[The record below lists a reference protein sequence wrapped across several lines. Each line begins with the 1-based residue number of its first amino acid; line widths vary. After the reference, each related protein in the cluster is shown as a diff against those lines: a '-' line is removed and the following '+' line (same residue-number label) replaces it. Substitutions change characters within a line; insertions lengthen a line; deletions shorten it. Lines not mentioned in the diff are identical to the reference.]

1 MGIPQIDKLWDN
13 DTYNN
18 LFEGV
23 ILRADDSVKKIA
35 LGAPVAELF
44 VTDKLNIVA
53 LRCNKL
59 LLNIENV
66 DHWVGK
72 YVYDLF
78 LLKERR
84 RIEKYFS
91 SCKENNVY
99 ILNNIRLKK
108 IFANYKHDVILSVK
122 MVLRDNVIE
131 GYLLFFHPQEAIKM
145 DDTSDSYFVKTYE
158 DDMDELGLFL
168 RDDIAQNLFAVRV
181 MLQKFI
187 IDHGYDHEIKAVK
200 SSLNETINKLL
211 VTSDKLRPNVLL
223 DFGILKALENVIAHW
238 KDMGL
243 LIRYSL
249 EHRIQLESAEMQRC
263 LYRIVQLIF
272 EYWSYNKL
280 STNLWLSIRHK
291 VSTLYIL
298 AEHTKVK
305 NDQDCMAM
313 SSSMMTNIQ
322 NRIALFSGNVE
333 TCNTVQSCQVKI
345 KMNSSTKK
353 I

>member
-1 MGIPQIDKLWDN
+1 
-13 DTYNN
+13 
-18 LFEGV
+18 
-23 ILRADDSVKKIA
+23 
-35 LGAPVAELF
+35 
-44 VTDKLNIVA
+44 
-53 LRCNKL
+53 
-59 LLNIENV
+59 
-66 DHWVGK
+66 
-72 YVYDLF
+72 
-78 LLKERR
+78 
-84 RIEKYFS
+84 
-91 SCKENNVY
+91 
-99 ILNNIRLKK
+99 
-108 IFANYKHDVILSVK
+108 
-122 MVLRDNVIE
+122 
-131 GYLLFFHPQEAIKM
+131 M

-243 LIRYSL
+243 HIRYSL

-280 STNLWLSIRHK
+280 STNLWLSIRYK

-298 AEHTKVK
+298 AEHTKMK

-322 NRIALFSGNVE
+322 NRIAVFSGNVE